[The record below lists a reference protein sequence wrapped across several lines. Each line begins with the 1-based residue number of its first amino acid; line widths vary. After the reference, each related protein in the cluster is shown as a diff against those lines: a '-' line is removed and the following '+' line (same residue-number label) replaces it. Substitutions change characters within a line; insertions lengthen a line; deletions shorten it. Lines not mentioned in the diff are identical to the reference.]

1 MSAIGNQDDTY
12 VVGGRRVLFP
22 HLNKTLFTDPDV
34 TKRELGQH
42 YERVAP
48 FMLPYVRDRPLS
60 LQGFPPSS
68 GDKGYYIKEE
78 PSYFPD
84 WIATTVVPKK
94 DGTVTQVLGQNA
106 ATFVYLAGQD
116 IITTHAWL
124 SRADQ
129 PHSPDRLIFDFDP
142 AEGISFSDIRAA
154 AREAGARLQDAGLT
168 TYAMLTGSRG
178 IHVISPLRRGPSF
191 EEVYAFGHAIAE
203 AMVADSPESFTLEF
217 RKNKR
222 GQRIFLDV
230 GRNRYAQTAV
240 VPYAV
245 RKRPGAPVATPLR
258 WNELEDADLKA
269 DSWTVKTIQERLGAG
284 GDPWKGMT
292 SHARALPSLPA

>member
-12 VVGGRRVLFP
+12 MVGGRRVPFP
-22 HLNKTLFTDPDV
+22 HLDKTLFTGPDV

-154 AREAGARLQDAGLT
+154 AREAGARLQEAGLT

-178 IHVISPLRRGPSF
+178 IHVIAPLRRGHSF

-222 GQRIFLDV
+222 GQRIFLDI

-240 VPYAV
+240 VPYSV
-245 RKRPGAPVATPLR
+245 RKRPAAPVATPLR
-258 WNELEDADLKA
+258 WDELEDANLKA

-284 GDPWKGMT
+284 GDPWKGMA
-292 SHARALPSLPA
+292 SHARALPGLPA